1 MPEIISNKKALLAGA
16 TGLVGS
22 HLLTLLLNDPYY
34 AEVIIPVRRKTGI
47 NNPKLTEIIIDF
59 DKLDS
64 YKDLLKAD
72 DIFCCLGTTI
82 KKAGSQEAFRKVDF
96 NYPLELA
103 NVTLKNGARQFLI
116 ITSIGANEKSKVF
129 YTRVKGEIENELTK
143 LNFKSISIFR
153 PSMILG
159 ERKEKRFN
167 EKAVKIL
174 FKIISPLLAGSLKKY
189 RGIEAADI
197 AKAMLISAKEFHA
210 GISIYESDIIKSIAG

>member
-1 MPEIISNKKALLAGA
+1 MPENISNKKALLAGA

-22 HLLTLLLNDPYY
+22 NLLNLLLNDPYY
-34 AEVIIPVRRKTGI
+34 NEVIIPVRHKTGI
-47 NNPKLTEIIIDF
+47 SHPKLKELIIDY

-96 NYPLELA
+96 NYPLDLA
-103 NVTLKNGARQFLI
+103 KLTLSNGARQYLI

-159 ERKEKRFN
+159 ERKEKRFK
-167 EKAVKIL
+167 EKAGLIL
-174 FKIISPLLAGSLKKY
+174 FKIISPLLAGSLKRYK
-189 RGIEAADI
+189 GIEASDI
-197 AKAMLISAKEFHA
+197 ARAMLICAKEYHA
-210 GISIYESDIIKSIAG
+210 GISIYESNVIKSIAG